1 MNSDDYNFETVLGN
15 GTFGMVH
22 LVRRKSDWKPFVI
35 KEQKLSATNFLS
47 FKMALIEVDSIRK
60 LRHPNIVS
68 YRGAWL
74 EGKRSFILMEFARHG
89 TLKDLLEKRQ
99 RPLKEEDA
107 VYLFTQV
114 VLGVNH
120 IHSKNILHRD
130 LKPENIMLTGRNAD
144 VVKIVDFGLSKNN
157 QESIL
162 SHAGTYFYMAP
173 EMLQGQ
179 AYDLKCDIWSM
190 GVVLYEMVT
199 KTLPFPATTHSEL
212 MKMVIFEKPKS
223 LTKGL
228 SGNLISTISKMLRK
242 TAISR
247 PSTELL
253 ISSPCL
259 NKIVVKL
266 YLNVGRTHPVSKEE
280 LAPQVFLN
288 FLKPQSAS
296 VPKTV

>member
-1 MNSDDYNFETVLGN
+1 
-15 GTFGMVH
+15 
-22 LVRRKSDWKPFVI
+22 
-35 KEQKLSATNFLS
+35 
-47 FKMALIEVDSIRK
+47 MALIEVDSIRK

-99 RPLKEEDA
+99 MPLKEEDA

-162 SHAGTYFYMAP
+162 SHAGTFFYMAP

-179 AYDLKCDIWSM
+179 VYDLKCDIWSM

-199 KTLPFPATTHSEL
+199 KTLPFPATTLPEL
-212 MKMVIFEKPKS
+212 IKMVMLEKPKPFS
-223 LTKGL
+223 IGL
-228 SGNLISTISKMLRK
+228 SENLISMISKMLRK
-242 TAISR
+242 KAILR

-259 NKIVVKL
+259 KNIVVKI
-266 YLNVGRTHPVSKEE
+266 YLNVGRCHPNLKDE
-280 LAPQVFLN
+280 LTPKVFLN
-288 FLKPQSAS
+288 FLKPKSATITKK
-296 VPKTV
+296 V